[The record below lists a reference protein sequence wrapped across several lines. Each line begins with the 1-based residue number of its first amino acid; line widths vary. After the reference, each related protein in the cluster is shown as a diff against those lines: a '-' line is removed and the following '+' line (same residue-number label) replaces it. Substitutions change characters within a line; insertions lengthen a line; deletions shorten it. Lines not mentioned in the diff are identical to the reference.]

1 MSTSYSRMVYASKA
15 TFKPFK
21 PEDSI
26 DREIDD
32 ILTTGTTA
40 HHAALALRRGG
51 ARCVSVA
58 VLAVVSETVD
68 RFD

>member
-1 MSTSYSRMVYASKA
+1 VLLV
-15 TFKPFK
+15 
-21 PEDSI
+21 
-26 DREIDD
+26 DD

-40 HHAALALRRGG
+40 HQAALALRRGG